1 MGTVSVQTASIAYG
15 FHIGWYDGGY
25 VSTVPPQMTLC
36 AAIPNA
42 GFEFDRWEG
51 MAKYPSYT
59 TVTGDMTL
67 TAYFKPTLVN
77 LTVQN
82 GNPDYGSI
90 DVSGT
95 YQVSMFGTV
104 TVEGNE
110 LRYSDVYTSTD
121 LTVTATPNPPTAQY
135 TYAFIGYDGVPE
147 GGTVYMDTTITAQ
160 FSATVRQ
167 YTLTFTV
174 NDRERGTLDPS

>member
-1 MGTVSVQTASIAYG
+1 
-15 FHIGWYDGGY
+15 
-25 VSTVPPQMTLC
+25 MTLI
-36 AAIPNA
+36 AH
-42 GFEFDRWEG
+42 
-51 MAKYPSYT
+51 
-59 TVTGDMTL
+59 
-67 TAYFKPTLVN
+67 FKLTLVN
-77 LTVQN
+77 LTIQN

-110 LRYSDVYTSTD
+110 FRYSDEYTSTD
-121 LTVTATPNPPTAQY
+121 LTVTATPNAQTAQY
-135 TYAFIGYDGVPE
+135 DYAFLGYDGVPE

-174 NDRERGTLDPS
+174 NDPVMGTVTVPS